1 MDIVSLQQIIGQLCR
16 TDAGSMQPHRSLRSF
31 GITASLGLSIVRSQI
46 EARTATKLPVI
57 TVETTVAELLALAT
71 GGDVGGRPSLPVEVP
86 ARPPTASTRATDD
99 PSMGGSRVLG
109 LGLDLQDIDALPRSA
124 DFRTD
129 PFYAANFSPSELATA
144 MLRPDP
150 RAHLCGMFCAKEA
163 AKKSH
168 PALIDLRMD
177 SMVVGHDQGGR
188 PVLSL
193 LDPSIVLSFTIS
205 ITHTS
210 TFAAATCLTQDSRA

>member
-1 MDIVSLQQIIGQLCR
+1 MDIASLQQIIGQLCR
-16 TDAGSMQPHRSLRSF
+16 TDPGSVQPHRSLRSF
-31 GITASLGLSIVRSQI
+31 GITASLGLSI
-46 EARTATKLPVI
+46 PG
-57 TVETTVAELLALAT
+57 ETTGAVLRALAS
-71 GGDVGGRPSLPVEVP
+71 GGDVDGRPRLPVQAA
-86 ARPPTASTRATDD
+86 ARPSTASARAAVD
-99 PSMGGSRVLG
+99 PSMGGSRMLG

-150 RAHLCGMFCAKEA
+150 RAHLCGVFCAKEA

-193 LDPSIVLSFTIS
+193 LDPSIALSFTIS
-205 ITHTS
+205 ITHTPS
-210 TFAAATCLTQDSRA
+210 LPQPA